1 MEILGKLF
9 GTPAR
14 VKIMRLFLLNQTTEF
29 DSSTVAKRSKVA
41 PSAVRSELALL
52 TSIKFLKRKMVRK
65 EGVKKSKRVPGWYFN
80 SDFAYRRHIQDFLI
94 DGSFL
99 QKEELI
105 KRFQSVGKIKLML
118 VSGIFIHAKDSRAD
132 ILIVGDG
139 LKKHLIEAAVKSLE
153 AEIGK
158 ELSYAMFETQEFL
171 YRINMYD
178 KLVRD
183 VLDYPH
189 ERLIA
194 SREFS
199 TLALKKA

>member
-1 MEILGKLF
+1 
-9 GTPAR
+9 
-14 VKIMRLFLLNQTTEF
+14 
-29 DSSTVAKRSKVA
+29 
-41 PSAVRSELALL
+41 
-52 TSIKFLKRKMVRK
+52 
-65 EGVKKSKRVPGWYFN
+65 
-80 SDFAYRRHIQDFLI
+80 
-94 DGSFL
+94 
-99 QKEELI
+99 
-105 KRFQSVGKIKLML
+105 ML
-118 VSGIFIHAKDSRAD
+118 VSGVFIHNKDSRAD

-139 LKKHLIEAAVKSLE
+139 LKKNLIEAAVKGLE